1 MPPPPPPRPAL
12 LCQEDEVLY
21 GRAGYLLGCLLLNK
35 RLQPEGGAVPQE
47 RVAAVVRAIVE
58 SGDRLPCC

>member
-1 MPPPPPPRPAL
+1 M
-12 LCQEDEVLY
+12 LY